1 MNGHLL
7 PMSPKRRRKPAR
19 RTRSLG
25 LWLWLA
31 VGLAVAGIALLR
43 WAESGPGRMI
53 LADHGVPS
61 ARGWARREV
70 ENRVLDALERAGV
83 SADSILVSSP
93 DRSSRVT
100 LRATSAL
107 GFVPLNLAVSEAVET
122 AGGRVHR
129 GIRHVGRA
137 GDTLELEVGTREHVT
152 HRVLLQRGVAPVEP
166 PPSPQGRLAIV
177 IDDWGHNLGGPA
189 RRLLDLP
196 APLTISILPNLR
208 FSRRIL
214 TEADRAGKRT
224 LLHLPMEP
232 EPGTDPSP
240 GEEAVRVD
248 MSEGEIRDLTA
259 ELLDGLGGVCGVNN
273 HMGSRATRYP
283 NTLRPVMDVLARRGL
298 FFLDSVTTPQSV
310 AYRVAREAGVP
321 AARNDLFLD
330 DDTEDPD
337 LVEARLWKLV
347 ELARRYGH
355 AIGIGHVNEATA
367 TALERV
373 LPRLSLD
380 DVQLVPL
387 DELVHAL
394 PPARR

>member
-1 MNGHLL
+1 M
-7 PMSPKRRRKPAR
+7 PQKRRRKSTQTTP
-19 RTRSLG
+19 SLRP
-25 LWLWLA
+25 WLWVACALA
-31 VGLAVAGIALLR
+31 LAGIAVLR

-53 LADHGVPS
+53 LADRGVPS

-70 ENRVLDALERAGV
+70 ENRLLDALERAGV

-93 DRSSRVT
+93 DRSRRVT

-107 GFVPLNLAVSEAVET
+107 GFIPLNLAVSEAVD
-122 AGGRVHR
+122 AVGGRVHWGVRHEGR
-129 GIRHVGRA
+129 G

-152 HRVLLQRGVAPVEP
+152 HRVLLQRGAAPIEP

-177 IDDWGHNLGGPA
+177 IDDWGHNLAGPA
-189 RRLLDLP
+189 RRLLNLP
-196 APLTISILPNLR
+196 APLTIAILPNLR
-208 FSRRIL
+208 YSRRIL
-214 TEADRAGKRT
+214 TEANRAGKRT

-232 EPGTDPSP
+232 EPGGDTSP
-240 GEEAVRVD
+240 GEQAISVD
-248 MSEGEIRDLTA
+248 MSEGEIHDLTA
-259 ELLDGLGGVCGVNN
+259 ALLDGMNGVCGVNN
-273 HMGSRATRYP
+273 HMGSRATQYP
-283 NTLRPVMDVLARRGL
+283 VTLRPVMEVLARRGL
-298 FFLDSVTTPQSV
+298 FFLDSVTTPQSI
-310 AYRVAREAGVP
+310 AYRVARERGVP

-355 AIGIGHVNEATA
+355 AVGIGHVNEATA

-373 LPRLSLD
+373 LPRLLPD

-387 DELVHAL
+387 DDLVHAL